1 MTKNN
6 PDNLINNFLKDF
18 AKDPNF
24 SFVKKLLKTFKQ
36 AEIYLVGGKIR
47 DILLQRE
54 SYDYDFVIR
63 HVKAKELEKF
73 LSNLGSVDLVGKS
86 FGVFKFV
93 PGLGLKSKILK
104 KINSEERGQ
113 DGPKKSDLKEAVDI
127 ALPRT
132 EHSFN
137 TGGYRDFDIQSD
149 PELPIEKDLERRDFT
164 INAMALNIQAG
175 KLIDP
180 FDGQKDLKNKIIRTV
195 GKPEERF
202 QEDYTRMMR
211 AIRFSTQLYF
221 KIEQPTYLVI
231 QKMAAKIKTIPAER
245 VTEEF
250 NKIIMSP
257 NAEFGLQLL
266 QKSNLLKYI
275 IPELE
280 KGVGV
285 SQNRSHIYSVF
296 THNVKALGFAAQRNY
311 NLNVRLAALL
321 HDIAKP
327 QVKKGEGQDS
337 TFYNHDI
344 VGAKIAKK
352 ILQRMKY
359 SNEIVNKVS
368 HLVRH
373 HMFFYSL
380 GTITDAAIR
389 RLLVRIGPDNIN
401 EAIQLRICDRLGMG
415 RPKAKPYKLIELEKR
430 LHEVQMDPISVK
442 MLKVNGEDIMKILNI
457 KPGPRIGLLLNALL
471 AEVLED
477 PKKNK
482 KVYLKKRLEELNKL
496 ADSTLKAAAP
506 QIDKYE
512 QERKKE
518 YFSKIKWVE

>member
-1 MTKNN
+1 MDKNKN
-6 PDNLINNFLKDF
+6 KLIVNFLKDF
-18 AKDPNF
+18 SSDPNF
-24 SFVKKLLKTFKQ
+24 SFVKKLLKNFKE

-47 DILLQRE
+47 DILLERQ
-54 SYDYDFVIR
+54 SYDYDFVVR
-63 HVKAKELEKF
+63 HVKTKDLEKF
-73 LSNLGSVDLVGKS
+73 LSKLGSIDLVGKS

-93 PGLGLKSKILK
+93 PK
-104 KINSEERGQ
+104 KYTGF
-113 DGPKKSDLKEAVDI
+113 EAIDI

-149 PELPIEKDLERRDFT
+149 PELPMEKDLERRDFT
-164 INAMALNIQAG
+164 INAMALNLSTG
-175 KLIDP
+175 ELIDP
-180 FDGQKDLKNKIIRTV
+180 FFGQKDLADKLIKTV
-195 GKPEERF
+195 GKPQDRF
-202 QEDYTRMMR
+202 QEDYTRMLR
-211 AIRFSTQLYF
+211 AIRFSVQLYF
-221 KIEQPTYLVI
+221 KIDQPTYLTI

-245 VTEEF
+245 ITEELD
-250 NKIIMSP
+250 KIIMSP

-280 KGVGV
+280 QGVGV
-285 SQNRSHIYSVF
+285 SQNKSHIYSVF

-327 QVKKGEGQDS
+327 QVKKGEGPGS

-344 VGAKIAKK
+344 AGAKISRK
-352 ILQRMKY
+352 ILQRLKY
-359 SNEIVNKVS
+359 SNEVIDKVS

-415 RPKAKPYKLIELEKR
+415 RPKAKPYKLMELEKR
-430 LHEVQMDPISVK
+430 LHEVQLDPISVK
-442 MLKVNGEDIMKILNI
+442 MLKVNGEDVMKTLKL
-457 KPGPRIGLLLNALL
+457 KPSPKIGLLLNALL

-482 KVYLKKRLEELNKL
+482 KAYLQKRLKELNKL
-496 ADSTLKAAAP
+496 SDAKLKATAP